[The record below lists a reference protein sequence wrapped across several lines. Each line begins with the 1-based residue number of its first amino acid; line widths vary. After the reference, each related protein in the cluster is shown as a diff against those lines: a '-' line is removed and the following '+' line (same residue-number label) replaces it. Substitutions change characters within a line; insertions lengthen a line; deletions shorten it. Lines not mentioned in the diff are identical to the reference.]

1 MAWNWRDSRHAVEKA
16 ADDRYAQARAV
27 KGVTDIETIN
37 VNADRIEAYRTG
49 MVEGRK
55 MSKLA
60 AISERIVEKKATHDK
75 KADEWA
81 ARLDSLDK
89 REPGAFAIG
98 DAVIAEKE
106 GDLAEMEK
114 NMRTISNLPNA
125 STTS

>member
-1 MAWNWRDSRHAVEKA
+1 MAWNWRDSRHPVEKS

-27 KGVTDIETIN
+27 KGVTDAETIN

-60 AISERIVEKKATHDK
+60 AISERIVEKKAAHDK

-81 ARLDSLDK
+81 ARLDALDQ

-98 DAVIAEKE
+98 DAVIEEKE
-106 GDLAEMEK
+106 GDVAEMEK
-114 NMRTISNLPNA
+114 NMRTISNLPNV
-125 STTS
+125 STK